1 MAKKTSKSKALPIY
15 LVNGP
20 NLNTLGTREPEIYG
34 SDTLPQIEAMVAER
48 AQSHGLGLVARQS
61 NKEGELV
68 EFIQEARTHGAA
80 LIINAAAYTH
90 TSIAVLDALRMLK
103 CPVIEVHLSNPQA
116 REEFRHHSYVAMAAT
131 GSVTGIGSHGY
142 LLAVDAVA
150 HLLKAKGKKS

>member
-1 MAKKTSKSKALPIY
+1 MAKNTSKSKALPIY

-34 SDTLPQIEAMVAER
+34 SATLPEIEAMAAKR

-68 EFIQEARTHGAA
+68 EFIQEARTQGCAV
-80 LIINAAAYTH
+80 IINAAAYTH

-116 REEFRHHSYVAMAAT
+116 REEYRHRSYVAQAAT
-131 GSVTGIGSHGY
+131 GSITGIGSYGY

-150 HLLKAKGKKS
+150 HLLNGKGK